1 MAFNKARFN
10 LTYDRYA
17 AFSKRLNAEKKAA
30 LAERFPASGGIEM
43 YVINWYV
50 NRGQPDEENDAR
62 SIMQYHDTRWRRL
75 DARKRRELDRYIR

>member
-30 LAERFPASGGIEM
+30 LAERFPASGGLEM
-43 YVINWYV
+43 LVNNWHV
-50 NRGQPDEENDAR
+50 CKGSAPDSDDAR
-62 SIMQYHDTRWRRL
+62 AIMQYHDTRWRRM